1 MLKLIIECLQE
12 IAALRQGILTCE
24 GELRAVSSPAYT
36 AKDRDRALAEQSV
49 STVSGALPSPNIAQ
63 KSRGGEQQRCCR
75 MDGVGGHSI
84 PPSPLTSV
92 ADP

>member
-1 MLKLIIECLQE
+1 MIHCLQE

-49 STVSGALPSPNIAQ
+49 STVSGALPPVQS
-63 KSRGGEQQRCCR
+63 E
-75 MDGVGGHSI
+75 HSER
-84 PPSPLTSV
+84 
-92 ADP
+92 A